1 MLNSDGVE
9 VEADYFDSLEPNT
22 TLMVLCGEERW
33 TAQFTGGSSDDNSAD
48 RGNEKPKEEDYND
61 MMKLVESIQSNKWK
75 KKKTDSQRIRFRT
88 SIGWMHFSAKEKRYK
103 QVRSSKLDPKNIL
116 DTALHKD
123 ISYDEIVKMA
133 ADFFFPDGRSR
144 KGKKS
149 CMLFM
154 LGKVNNVIIP
164 KEGFSLAKYAENK
177 MTLKLRIYLYS
188 KVKVCFIFIY
198 ILLSI

>member
-1 MLNSDGVE
+1 
-9 VEADYFDSLEPNT
+9 
-22 TLMVLCGEERW
+22 
-33 TAQFTGGSSDDNSAD
+33 
-48 RGNEKPKEEDYND
+48 
-61 MMKLVESIQSNKWK
+61 
-75 KKKTDSQRIRFRT
+75 
-88 SIGWMHFSAKEKRYK
+88 MHFSAKEKRYK

-133 ADFFFPDGRSR
+133 TDFFFPDGRSR